1 MRKVIAFLL
10 MALSVLSLSADELS
24 IKYDKESLYTKMLV
38 NNTSL
43 RNAERDIYEAH
54 LDTKDAKANYSPD
67 IDLTVSGTY
76 MTEPIVGNITVSTD
90 ELLSSSGIP
99 TSTGG
104 YVTLFDGMDNTLY
117 NASLTVTQ
125 PINTWGKINLAAKLY
140 ETVEG
145 IQGMKKTDLERQ
157 LSAELSIRLYLL
169 CYLDQISALISEAES
184 YADEL
189 ISIAE
194 VSFKNGVIIE
204 ADYIDAKIQRM
215 DLEVRK
221 SELNSQ
227 IEANLQALR
236 TLTGITNLKK
246 DEILFEPEDSILYVY
261 KDYDYQALREL
272 ALSSSNISLQMV
284 NSLKAVHSLQEKI
297 ANRSMYGIPDMA
309 LQVGATYST
318 PRVPGLEAGWRQ
330 NDNFS
335 LNFTFAMQT
344 TLWDG
349 GDKIND
355 KRRAESSIIRDEI
368 SYDEAVLSIDKV
380 LSENYNQ
387 MINNLIKLDYLN
399 LSNNS
404 IGLGIKNTELAA
416 KEGQKGRMDLLTS
429 YLKRVENEI
438 EGLMTKAGLS
448 SNVFMIS
455 YLIGDDI

>member
-236 TLTGITNLKK
+236 TLTCITNLKK

-309 LQVGATYST
+309 LQVSATYST

-355 KRRAESSIIRDEI
+355 KKRAESSIIRDEI

-399 LSNNS
+399 LSNSS
-404 IGLGIKNTELAA
+404 IILSIKNTELAA

-455 YLIGDDI
+455 YLVGDDI

>member
-10 MALSVLSLSADELS
+10 MALSVLSLSSDELS

-117 NASLTVTQ
+117 KASLTVTQ

-169 CYLDQISALISEAES
+169 CYLDQISALLSEAES

-309 LQVGATYST
+309 LQVSATYST

-355 KRRAESSIIRDEI
+355 KKRAESSIIRDEI

-399 LSNNS
+399 LSNSS
-404 IGLGIKNTELAA
+404 IILSIKNTELAA
-416 KEGQKGRMDLLTS
+416 KEGQKGRIDLLTS

-455 YLIGDDI
+455 YLVGDEI

>member
-227 IEANLQALR
+227 IETNLQALR

-246 DEILFEPEDSILYVY
+246 DEILFEPEDSIIYVY

-284 NSLKAVHSLQEKI
+284 SSLKAVHSLQEKI

-309 LQVGATYST
+309 LQVSATYST

-404 IGLGIKNTELAA
+404 ISLNIKNTELAA

-455 YLIGDDI
+455 YLVGEDI